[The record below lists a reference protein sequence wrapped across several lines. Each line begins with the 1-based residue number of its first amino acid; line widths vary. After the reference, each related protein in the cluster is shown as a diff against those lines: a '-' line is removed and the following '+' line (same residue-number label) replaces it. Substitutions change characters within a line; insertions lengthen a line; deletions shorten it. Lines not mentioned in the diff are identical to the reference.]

1 MRFYLS
7 GDDVVLCLSEEID
20 DKSLETLMKLS
31 LRDRFANEFAT
42 WERCREEIKRGFR
55 DARIERQ
62 KGMHAMLERDLEG
75 IKVKLR
81 EAVIIE
87 VLNAFP

>member
-1 MRFYLS
+1 M
-7 GDDVVLCLSEEID
+7 LCLSERIN
-20 DKSLETLMKLS
+20 DKSLDALMKLGPS
-31 LRDRFANEFAT
+31 DRFPNEFAT
-42 WERCREEIKRGFR
+42 WERCREELKRRFR

-62 KGMHAMLERDLEG
+62 KEMHAMLERALED

-87 VLNAFP
+87 VLNAFPWVLST

>member
-1 MRFYLS
+1 MRFHLS

-20 DKSLETLMKLS
+20 DKSLESLMKLG
-31 LRDRFANEFAT
+31 LRDRYANEFAT
-42 WERCREEIKRGFR
+42 WERFREEIKRRFR
-55 DARIERQ
+55 EARIERQ
-62 KGMHAMLERDLEG
+62 KEMHAMLERDLED

>member
-1 MRFYLS
+1 MRLHSS

-20 DKSLETLMKLS
+20 DKSLESLMKLS
-31 LRDRFANEFAT
+31 LKDRFSNEFAT
-42 WERCREEIKRGFR
+42 WERFREEIKRGFR

-62 KGMHAMLERDLEG
+62 KEMHAMLERNLED

-81 EAVIIE
+81 EAVVLE